1 MPLHVGSGCLPA
13 TITNLRIN
21 CIAQSATPPEMSL
34 WEKIKEFFCS
44 THQTEAQ
51 ECIWTICHPSVGTTR
66 EDVVSRF
73 EQLRMLVYAGYEES
87 IHSGRHGESHFCIL
101 DADNQEILS
110 VTLDDAGNYTV
121 NCQGHNETYRFTMDI
136 EQGEE
141 CTEHA
146 EGASGTLQVS
156 PLPDPAAPQTPAAY
170 DAVWSEWKRAAP
182 AEELRG
188 RAATV
193 QRICTCLNNGSRELN
208 VGESGLTALPDC
220 LPAHITTLVIPH
232 NNYLTSLPTLPSGL
246 EVLTVEDNQL
256 TSLPPLPSGL
266 EVLTVEDNQLTS
278 LPPLPSGLEV
288 LTVEDNQLTSLP
300 PLPSGLE
307 VLTVEDNQLTSLP
320 PLPSGLEVLTV
331 EDNQLTSLP
340 PLPSG
345 LEVLTVEDN
354 QLTSLP
360 PLPSGLEVLT
370 VEDNQLTSLPPL
382 PSGLEVL
389 TVEDNQLTSLPPLPA
404 GLVVLTVSG
413 NQLTSLPPLP
423 AGLQTLSVA
432 GNQLTSLPP
441 LPAGL
446 QMLLVARNQ
455 LTSLPPLPA
464 GLQMLLVARNQ
475 LTSLPPLPP
484 AGLQTLSVAG
494 NQLTSLPP
502 LPAGLQMLSVAGNQL
517 TRLPPLPAGL
527 RRLLVAGNQLTSLPP
542 LPAGLQMLLVAR
554 NQLTSLPPLPAGLQM
569 LSVSDNQLT
578 SLPLLPAGLELLTL
592 ERNPQLVRLPP
603 LPEGLQT
610 LSVDANPQLTRL
622 PALPSG
628 LQRLYARN
636 NQLTRLPESITGL
649 SSEASVN
656 LEGNPL
662 SERTLQALREIT
674 SAPGYSGPRILF
686 DMAGASAPREARALH
701 LAAAGWLVPAR
712 EGEPAPADR
721 WHMFGQEDNAAAFS
735 LFLDRLSET
744 ENFMKDAGFKAQI
757 SSWLVQLAEDEALR
771 AKTFAMATE
780 ATASCQDRVTL
791 ALHQMKN
798 VQLVHDAEKGQ
809 YDNNLAALVATGREM
824 FRLEKLEQIAREKAG
839 TLALA
844 DDVEV
849 YLAYQNKLKKALGL
863 TSVTAEMRF
872 FGVSGVTVSD
882 LQAAELQVKA
892 AEKSE
897 LREWILQWGPLHSV
911 LERKAPERVNAL
923 REKQISDYEETYR
936 MLSDTELRPFGLVG
950 NTDAERTI
958 GARAMESAK
967 KTFLDGLRPLVEEML
982 GSYLAP

>member
-156 PLPDPAAPQTPAAY
+156 PLPAPAAPQTPAEY
-170 DAVWSEWKRAAP
+170 DAVWSEWKGAAP

-208 VGESGLTALPDC
+208 VGESGLTALPDR

-232 NNYLTSLPTLPSGL
+232 NNYLTSLPT
-246 EVLTVEDNQL
+246 
-256 TSLPPLPSGL
+256 
-266 EVLTVEDNQLTS
+266 
-278 LPPLPSGLEV
+278 
-288 LTVEDNQLTSLP
+288 
-300 PLPSGLE
+300 
-307 VLTVEDNQLTSLP
+307 
-320 PLPSGLEVLTV
+320 
-331 EDNQLTSLP
+331 
-340 PLPSG
+340 
-345 LEVLTVEDN
+345 
-354 QLTSLP
+354 
-360 PLPSGLEVLT
+360 
-370 VEDNQLTSLPPL
+370 L

-464 GLQMLLVARNQ
+464 GLQML
-475 LTSLPPLPP
+475 
-484 AGLQTLSVAG
+484 
-494 NQLTSLPP
+494 
-502 LPAGLQMLSVAGNQL
+502 SVAGNQL

-542 LPAGLQMLLVAR
+542 LPAGLQV
-554 NQLTSLPPLPAGLQM
+554 

-872 FGVSGVTVSD
+872 FRISGVTVSD

-967 KTFLDGLRPLVEEML
+967 KIFLDGLRPLVEEML
-982 GSYLAP
+982 GSYLAS

>member
-156 PLPDPAAPQTPAAY
+156 PLPAPAAPQTPAEY
-170 DAVWSEWKRAAP
+170 DAVWSEWKGAAP

-208 VGESGLTALPDC
+208 VGESGLTALPDR

-232 NNYLTSLPTLPSGL
+232 NNYLTSLPT
-246 EVLTVEDNQL
+246 
-256 TSLPPLPSGL
+256 
-266 EVLTVEDNQLTS
+266 
-278 LPPLPSGLEV
+278 
-288 LTVEDNQLTSLP
+288 
-300 PLPSGLE
+300 
-307 VLTVEDNQLTSLP
+307 
-320 PLPSGLEVLTV
+320 
-331 EDNQLTSLP
+331 
-340 PLPSG
+340 
-345 LEVLTVEDN
+345 
-354 QLTSLP
+354 
-360 PLPSGLEVLT
+360 LPSGLEVLT

-464 GLQMLLVARNQ
+464 GLQML
-475 LTSLPPLPP
+475 
-484 AGLQTLSVAG
+484 
-494 NQLTSLPP
+494 
-502 LPAGLQMLSVAGNQL
+502 SVAGNQL

-542 LPAGLQMLLVAR
+542 LPAGLQV
-554 NQLTSLPPLPAGLQM
+554 

-610 LSVDANPQLTRL
+610 LSVDANP
-622 PALPSG
+622 
-628 LQRLYARN
+628 
-636 NQLTRLPESITGL
+636 QLTRLPESITGL

>member
-44 THQTEAQ
+44 THQTEAL

-73 EQLRMLVYAGYEES
+73 EQLRMLAYAGYEES

-220 LPAHITTLVIPH
+220 LPTHITTLVIPH

-256 TSLPPLPSGL
+256 TSLPPLP
-266 EVLTVEDNQLTS
+266 
-278 LPPLPSGLEV
+278 
-288 LTVEDNQLTSLP
+288 
-300 PLPSGLE
+300 
-307 VLTVEDNQLTSLP
+307 
-320 PLPSGLEVLTV
+320 
-331 EDNQLTSLP
+331 
-340 PLPSG
+340 
-345 LEVLTVEDN
+345 
-354 QLTSLP
+354 
-360 PLPSGLEVLT
+360 
-370 VEDNQLTSLPPL
+370 
-382 PSGLEVL
+382 
-389 TVEDNQLTSLPPLPA
+389 
-404 GLVVLTVSG
+404 
-413 NQLTSLPPLP
+413 
-423 AGLQTLSVA
+423 AGLQTLS
-432 GNQLTSLPP
+432 
-441 LPAGL
+441 
-446 QMLLVARNQ
+446 VARNQ

-464 GLQMLLVARNQ
+464 GLQTLL
-475 LTSLPPLPP
+475 
-484 AGLQTLSVAG
+484 VAG
-494 NQLTSLPP
+494 NQLTS
-502 LPAGLQMLSVAGNQL
+502 
-517 TRLPPLPAGL
+517 LPPLPAGL

-542 LPAGLQMLLVAR
+542 LPTGLQV
-554 NQLTSLPPLPAGLQM
+554 

-592 ERNPQLVRLPP
+592 DRNPQLARLPP

-649 SSEASVN
+649 SSEAIVN
-656 LEGNPL
+656 LYGNPL

-701 LAAAGWLVPAR
+701 LAAADWLVPAR
-712 EGEPAPADR
+712 EGEPAAADR
-721 WHMFGQEDNAAAFS
+721 WHMFGQEDNATAFS
-735 LFLDRLSET
+735 LFLDRLGET
-744 ENFMKDAGFKAQI
+744 ENCIKDAGFKAQI

-824 FRLEKLEQIAREKAG
+824 FRLEKLEQIAREKVR
-839 TLALA
+839 TLALV
-844 DDVEV
+844 DEIEV
-849 YLAYQNKLKKALGL
+849 WLAYQNKLKKSLGL

-872 FGVSGVTVSD
+872 FRISGVTVSD

-897 LREWILQWGPLHSV
+897 FREWILQWGPLHSV
-911 LERKAPERVNAL
+911 LERKVPERVNAL

-936 MLSDTELRPFGLVG
+936 TLSDTELRPSGLVG

-982 GSYLAP
+982 GSYLAS

>member
-44 THQTEAQ
+44 THQTEAL

-73 EQLRMLVYAGYEES
+73 EQLRMLAYAGYEES
-87 IHSGRHGESHFCIL
+87 IYSGRHGESHFCIL

-220 LPAHITTLVIPH
+220 LPTHITTLVIPH
-232 NNYLTSLPTLPSGL
+232 NNYLTSLPT
-246 EVLTVEDNQL
+246 
-256 TSLPPLPSGL
+256 
-266 EVLTVEDNQLTS
+266 
-278 LPPLPSGLEV
+278 
-288 LTVEDNQLTSLP
+288 
-300 PLPSGLE
+300 
-307 VLTVEDNQLTSLP
+307 
-320 PLPSGLEVLTV
+320 
-331 EDNQLTSLP
+331 
-340 PLPSG
+340 
-345 LEVLTVEDN
+345 
-354 QLTSLP
+354 
-360 PLPSGLEVLT
+360 LPSGLEVLT

-464 GLQMLLVARNQ
+464 GLQML
-475 LTSLPPLPP
+475 
-484 AGLQTLSVAG
+484 SVAG
-494 NQLTSLPP
+494 NQLTS
-502 LPAGLQMLSVAGNQL
+502 
-517 TRLPPLPAGL
+517 LPPLPAGL

-542 LPAGLQMLLVAR
+542 LPAGLQV
-554 NQLTSLPPLPAGLQM
+554 

>member
-44 THQTEAQ
+44 THQTEAL

-73 EQLRMLVYAGYEES
+73 EQLRMLAYAGYEES

-156 PLPDPAAPQTPAAY
+156 PLPAPAAPQTPAEY
-170 DAVWSEWKRAAP
+170 DAVWSEWTRVAP

-256 TSLPPLPSGL
+256 TSLPPLPAGL
-266 EVLTVEDNQLTS
+266 EL
-278 LPPLPSGLEV
+278 
-288 LTVEDNQLTSLP
+288 
-300 PLPSGLE
+300 
-307 VLTVEDNQLTSLP
+307 
-320 PLPSGLEVLTV
+320 
-331 EDNQLTSLP
+331 
-340 PLPSG
+340 
-345 LEVLTVEDN
+345 
-354 QLTSLP
+354 
-360 PLPSGLEVLT
+360 
-370 VEDNQLTSLPPL
+370 
-382 PSGLEVL
+382 
-389 TVEDNQLTSLPPLPA
+389 
-404 GLVVLTVSG
+404 LTVSG

-423 AGLQTLSVA
+423 AGLQVLLVA

-446 QMLLVARNQ
+446 QMLL
-455 LTSLPPLPA
+455 
-464 GLQMLLVARNQ
+464 
-475 LTSLPPLPP
+475 
-484 AGLQTLSVAG
+484 VAG

-517 TRLPPLPAGL
+517 TSLPPLPAGL
-527 RRLLVAGNQLTSLPP
+527 RRLSVAGNQLTSLPP
-542 LPAGLQMLLVAR
+542 LPAGLQVLLVA
-554 NQLTSLPPLPAGLQM
+554 G
-569 LSVSDNQLT
+569 NQLT

-592 ERNPQLVRLPP
+592 DRNPQLV
-603 LPEGLQT
+603 
-610 LSVDANPQLTRL
+610 RL

-649 SSEASVN
+649 SSEATVN

-662 SERTLQALREIT
+662 SERTLQALRDIT

-701 LAAAGWLVPAR
+701 LAAADWLVPAR

-744 ENFMKDAGFKAQI
+744 ENFIKDAGFKAQI
-757 SSWLVQLAEDEALR
+757 TSWLAQLAEDEALR

-809 YDNNLAALVATGREM
+809 YDNNLVVLVATGREM

-897 LREWILQWGPLHSV
+897 FREWILQWGPLHGV

-936 MLSDTELRPFGLVG
+936 MLSDTELRPSGLVG

-982 GSYLAP
+982 GSYLAF

>member
-44 THQTEAQ
+44 THQTEAL

-73 EQLRMLVYAGYEES
+73 EQLRMLAYAGYEES

-156 PLPDPAAPQTPAAY
+156 PLPAPAAPQTPAEY
-170 DAVWSEWKRAAP
+170 DAVWSEWTRAAP

-220 LPAHITTLVIPH
+220 LPTHITTLVIPH

-278 LPPLPSGLEV
+278 LPPLPAELE
-288 LTVEDNQLTSLP
+288 L
-300 PLPSGLE
+300 
-307 VLTVEDNQLTSLP
+307 
-320 PLPSGLEVLTV
+320 
-331 EDNQLTSLP
+331 
-340 PLPSG
+340 
-345 LEVLTVEDN
+345 
-354 QLTSLP
+354 
-360 PLPSGLEVLT
+360 
-370 VEDNQLTSLPPL
+370 
-382 PSGLEVL
+382 
-389 TVEDNQLTSLPPLPA
+389 
-404 GLVVLTVSG
+404 LTVSG

-423 AGLQTLSVA
+423 AGLQMLSVS

-446 QMLLVARNQ
+446 QTLL
-455 LTSLPPLPA
+455 
-464 GLQMLLVARNQ
+464 
-475 LTSLPPLPP
+475 
-484 AGLQTLSVAG
+484 VAG
-494 NQLTSLPP
+494 NQLTS
-502 LPAGLQMLSVAGNQL
+502 
-517 TRLPPLPAGL
+517 LPPLPAGL

-542 LPAGLQMLLVAR
+542 LPAGLQV
-554 NQLTSLPPLPAGLQM
+554 

-592 ERNPQLVRLPP
+592 DRNPQLARLPP

-636 NQLTRLPESITGL
+636 NQLTHLPESITGL
-649 SSEASVN
+649 SSEAIVN
-656 LEGNPL
+656 LYGNPL
-662 SERTLQALREIT
+662 SERTLQALQNIT

-686 DMAGASAPREARALH
+686 DMAGASTPREARALH
-701 LAAAGWLVPAR
+701 LAAADWLVPAR

-735 LFLDRLSET
+735 LFLDRLGET
-744 ENFMKDAGFKAQI
+744 ENCIKDAGFKAQI
-757 SSWLVQLAEDEALR
+757 SSWLVQLAKDEALR

-798 VQLVHDAEKGQ
+798 VQLVHDAEKGE
-809 YDNNLAALVATGREM
+809 YDNNLVVLVATGREM

-839 TLALA
+839 TLALV
-844 DDVEV
+844 DEIEV
-849 YLAYQNKLKKALGL
+849 WLAYQNKLKKSLGL

-897 LREWILQWGPLHSV
+897 FREWILQWGPLHGV

-982 GSYLAP
+982 GSYLAS

>member
-44 THQTEAQ
+44 THQTEAL

-73 EQLRMLVYAGYEES
+73 EQLRMLAYAGYEES

-156 PLPDPAAPQTPAAY
+156 PLPAPAAPQTPAEY
-170 DAVWSEWKRAAP
+170 DAVWSEWTRVAP

-256 TSLPPLPSGL
+256 TSLPPLPAGL
-266 EVLTVEDNQLTS
+266 EL
-278 LPPLPSGLEV
+278 
-288 LTVEDNQLTSLP
+288 
-300 PLPSGLE
+300 
-307 VLTVEDNQLTSLP
+307 
-320 PLPSGLEVLTV
+320 
-331 EDNQLTSLP
+331 
-340 PLPSG
+340 
-345 LEVLTVEDN
+345 
-354 QLTSLP
+354 
-360 PLPSGLEVLT
+360 
-370 VEDNQLTSLPPL
+370 
-382 PSGLEVL
+382 
-389 TVEDNQLTSLPPLPA
+389 
-404 GLVVLTVSG
+404 LTVSG

-423 AGLQTLSVA
+423 AGLQVLLVA

-446 QMLLVARNQ
+446 QMLL
-455 LTSLPPLPA
+455 
-464 GLQMLLVARNQ
+464 
-475 LTSLPPLPP
+475 
-484 AGLQTLSVAG
+484 VAG

-517 TRLPPLPAGL
+517 T
-527 RRLLVAGNQLTSLPP
+527 SLPP
-542 LPAGLQMLLVAR
+542 LPAGLQVLLVAR
-554 NQLTSLPPLPAGLQM
+554 
-569 LSVSDNQLT
+569 NQLT

-592 ERNPQLVRLPP
+592 DRNPQLVRLPP
-603 LPEGLQT
+603 
-610 LSVDANPQLTRL
+610 
-622 PALPSG
+622 LPSG

-649 SSEASVN
+649 SSEATVN

-662 SERTLQALREIT
+662 SERTLQALRDIT

-701 LAAAGWLVPAR
+701 LAAADWLTSAR
-712 EGEPAPADR
+712 EGEAAQADR
-721 WHMFGQEDNAAAFS
+721 WQAFGLEDNAAAFS
-735 LFLDRLSET
+735 LVLDRLRET
-744 ENFMKDAGFKAQI
+744 ENFKKDAGFKAQI
-757 SSWLVQLAEDEALR
+757 SSWLTQLAEDAALR

-780 ATASCQDRVTL
+780 ATSTCEDRVTH
-791 ALHQMKN
+791 ALHQMNN
-798 VQLVHDAEKGQ
+798 VQLVHNAEKGE
-809 YDNNLAALVATGREM
+809 YDNNLQGLVATGREM

-849 YLAYQNKLKKALGL
+849 YLAFQNKLKESLEL
-863 TSVTAEMRF
+863 TSVTSEMRF
-872 FGVSGVTVSD
+872 FDVSGVTVSD
-882 LQAAELQVKA
+882 LQAAELQVKT
-892 AEKSE
+892 AENSGFSK
-897 LREWILQWGPLHSV
+897 WILQWGPLHSV
-911 LERKAPERVNAL
+911 LERKVPERFNAL
-923 REKQISDYEETYR
+923 REKQISDYEGTYR
-936 MLSDTELRPFGLVG
+936 KLYDEVLKSSGLVDD
-950 NTDAERTI
+950 TDAERTI
-958 GARAMESAK
+958 GVSAMDSAK
-967 KTFLDGLRPLVEEML
+967 KEFLDGLRALVDEVL
-982 GSYLAP
+982 GSYLTARWRLN

>member
-44 THQTEAQ
+44 THQTEAL

-73 EQLRMLVYAGYEES
+73 EQLRMLAYAGYEES

-156 PLPDPAAPQTPAAY
+156 PLPAPAAPQTPAEY
-170 DAVWSEWKRAAP
+170 DAVWSEWKGAAP

-208 VGESGLTALPDC
+208 VGESGLTALPDR

-232 NNYLTSLPTLPSGL
+232 NNYLTSLPT
-246 EVLTVEDNQL
+246 
-256 TSLPPLPSGL
+256 
-266 EVLTVEDNQLTS
+266 
-278 LPPLPSGLEV
+278 
-288 LTVEDNQLTSLP
+288 
-300 PLPSGLE
+300 
-307 VLTVEDNQLTSLP
+307 
-320 PLPSGLEVLTV
+320 
-331 EDNQLTSLP
+331 
-340 PLPSG
+340 
-345 LEVLTVEDN
+345 
-354 QLTSLP
+354 
-360 PLPSGLEVLT
+360 LPSGLEVLT

-464 GLQMLLVARNQ
+464 GLQML
-475 LTSLPPLPP
+475 
-484 AGLQTLSVAG
+484 SVAG
-494 NQLTSLPP
+494 NQLTS
-502 LPAGLQMLSVAGNQL
+502 
-517 TRLPPLPAGL
+517 LPPLPAGL

-542 LPAGLQMLLVAR
+542 LPAGLQV
-554 NQLTSLPPLPAGLQM
+554 

-982 GSYLAP
+982 GSYLAS